1 MPKSQKPD
9 GAVAGSTKRLASRF
23 YQLKTGH
30 ARTVQYLHWAK
41 VRPEAQCWWCKC
53 PSQTRD
59 HLFKVCPEWKTQQKT
74 LWAEVLKETKRRKSR
89 WTVRDLMADERCGQ
103 AVLDFL
109 SSTDV
114 GRLVPTLKKED
125 DAGSEVSEWE
135 LRERQERQ
143 EEGEGEA
150 EALGA
155 GDGVSDGEGLPLF
168 HPTPPFMASAGE
180 E

>member
-1 MPKSQKPD
+1 MTDSAMAD
-9 GAVAGSTKRLASRF
+9 STKRLASRF

-30 ARTVQYLHWAK
+30 ARTGQHLHWAK
-41 VRPEAQCWWCKC
+41 ARPDAQCWWRKC

-74 LWAEVLKETKRRKSR
+74 LWAEVLKETKRRKSG

-109 SSTDV
+109 PSTDV
-114 GRLVPTLKKED
+114 GRLVPPLKEGD

-150 EALGA
+150 ETLGA
-155 GDGVSDGEGLPLF
+155 GGDMSDGEELPLF